1 MGSHPIYK
9 RHVTHV
15 MNVLLGPPKGDSKG
29 LRFHDI
35 NNLERII
42 NQLGPGW
49 LQVWVIVGS
58 TFSGILHRET
68 LWKEANYV
76 SFLNSSMVL
85 TSPNASSC
93 SLGPNM
99 TAILMTLKCRP
110 SDSEIIN
117 TNTLKMLQVATNF
130 TDFFSPS
137 FSPLSVLLENP
148 DGSLG
153 FL

>member
-1 MGSHPIYK
+1 
-9 RHVTHV
+9 
-15 MNVLLGPPKGDSKG
+15 
-29 LRFHDI
+29 
-35 NNLERII
+35 
-42 NQLGPGW
+42 
-49 LQVWVIVGS
+49 
-58 TFSGILHRET
+58 
-68 LWKEANYV
+68 
-76 SFLNSSMVL
+76 
-85 TSPNASSC
+85 
-93 SLGPNM
+93 M